1 MDKLKIGEVIF
12 KLRKKKGLTQDELGN
27 FIGVSTAAVSKWE
40 SGSSYP
46 DITLLPVLA
55 SFFNISIDELLS
67 YNTELSDDKVIEIS
81 KECESLFTGKDIS
94 SAIEKSREYIEQYRS
109 SYYLK
114 SEIGRLF
121 YLYCWKIDDNGR
133 VREMI
138 DYSIKLFE
146 DTVNNCSKINLV
158 EKSLYQLSSLYSSIG
173 QYDKAIDALNKIH
186 NNKLNINLML
196 SIVYIKKNNI
206 KKARKILQGELW
218 KNIFENS
225 NICMVL
231 ANSYLHCEKDIN
243 IIERYLNLC
252 ISNKKL
258 FSPECGNVL
267 GLHIEYINF
276 AQVYLQ
282 FGENEKA
289 LDMLHKWIDY
299 ISVNDINK
307 PKDFTNIWCFKI
319 HHTIFVLT

>member
-114 SEIGRLF
+114 S
-121 YLYCWKIDDNGR
+121 
-133 VREMI
+133 
-138 DYSIKLFE
+138 
-146 DTVNNCSKINLV
+146 
-158 EKSLYQLSSLYSSIG
+158 
-173 QYDKAIDALNKIH
+173 
-186 NNKLNINLML
+186 
-196 SIVYIKKNNI
+196 
-206 KKARKILQGELW
+206 
-218 KNIFENS
+218 
-225 NICMVL
+225 
-231 ANSYLHCEKDIN
+231 
-243 IIERYLNLC
+243 
-252 ISNKKL
+252 
-258 FSPECGNVL
+258 
-267 GLHIEYINF
+267 
-276 AQVYLQ
+276 
-282 FGENEKA
+282 
-289 LDMLHKWIDY
+289 
-299 ISVNDINK
+299 
-307 PKDFTNIWCFKI
+307 
-319 HHTIFVLT
+319 

>member
-12 KLRKKKGLTQDELGN
+12 KLRKKNGLTQDELGN

-46 DITLLPVLA
+46 DTTLLPVLV
-55 SFFNISIDELLS
+55 SFLTISIDELLS

-218 KNIFENS
+218 KNIFRKQY
-225 NICMVL
+225 
-231 ANSYLHCEKDIN
+231 YLYGTGKF
-243 IIERYLNLC
+243 
-252 ISNKKL
+252 L
-258 FSPECGNVL
+258 F
-267 GLHIEYINF
+267 
-276 AQVYLQ
+276 
-282 FGENEKA
+282 A
-289 LDMLHKWIDY
+289 L
-299 ISVNDINK
+299 
-307 PKDFTNIWCFKI
+307 
-319 HHTIFVLT
+319 

>member
-138 DYSIKLFE
+138 DYSIKL
-146 DTVNNCSKINLV
+146 L
-158 EKSLYQLSSLYSSIG
+158 
-173 QYDKAIDALNKIH
+173 
-186 NNKLNINLML
+186 
-196 SIVYIKKNNI
+196 
-206 KKARKILQGELW
+206 
-218 KNIFENS
+218 
-225 NICMVL
+225 
-231 ANSYLHCEKDIN
+231 
-243 IIERYLNLC
+243 
-252 ISNKKL
+252 
-258 FSPECGNVL
+258 
-267 GLHIEYINF
+267 
-276 AQVYLQ
+276 
-282 FGENEKA
+282 
-289 LDMLHKWIDY
+289 
-299 ISVNDINK
+299 
-307 PKDFTNIWCFKI
+307 
-319 HHTIFVLT
+319 

>member
-1 MDKLKIGEVIF
+1 
-12 KLRKKKGLTQDELGN
+12 
-27 FIGVSTAAVSKWE
+27 
-40 SGSSYP
+40 
-46 DITLLPVLA
+46 
-55 SFFNISIDELLS
+55 ELLS

-289 LDMLHKWIDY
+289 LDMLHKWRM
-299 ISVNDINK
+299 
-307 PKDFTNIWCFKI
+307 DFSQ
-319 HHTIFVLT
+319 

>member
-1 MDKLKIGEVIF
+1 
-12 KLRKKKGLTQDELGN
+12 
-27 FIGVSTAAVSKWE
+27 
-40 SGSSYP
+40 
-46 DITLLPVLA
+46 
-55 SFFNISIDELLS
+55 
-67 YNTELSDDKVIEIS
+67 
-81 KECESLFTGKDIS
+81 
-94 SAIEKSREYIEQYRS
+94 
-109 SYYLK
+109 
-114 SEIGRLF
+114 
-121 YLYCWKIDDNGR
+121 
-133 VREMI
+133 
-138 DYSIKLFE
+138 
-146 DTVNNCSKINLV
+146 
-158 EKSLYQLSSLYSSIG
+158 
-173 QYDKAIDALNKIH
+173 
-186 NNKLNINLML
+186 ML